1 MSDCLAKNDVEKV
14 TDETIAKG
22 GILVRF
28 YFDMQDKDK
37 EKLQPLMVNLVN
49 EQLMKEP
56 GVVYVYG
63 SIEEP
68 LEKGGVY
75 TTSGVITMLFS
86 NFAPLVGIS
95 FKYAPAGLEILRP
108 EKEVRFRTNELQ
120 SILMDL
126 SQISMDYSKFIF
138 EKMLKPEDMENI
150 RKQMENRAELS
161 KKFLGNREKK
171 DSGPSGSQ
179 K

>member
-1 MSDCLAKNDVEKV
+1 LAKNDVERV
-14 TDETIAKG
+14 TSETIAKG

-68 LEKGGVY
+68 IEKQGVY
-75 TTSGVITMLFS
+75 TTSGIITMLFS
-86 NFAPLVGIS
+86 SFAPLVGIA
-95 FKYAPAGLEILRP
+95 FKYAPAGLEIIKP
-108 EKEVRFRTNELQ
+108 EKEMRFRTNELQ

-126 SQISMDYSKFIF
+126 SQISMDYSKFIL
-138 EKMLKPEDMENI
+138 EKVLKPEDLEI
-150 RKQMENRAELS
+150 VKKQMENRADVS
-161 KKFLGNREKK
+161 KKFLDERKK
-171 DSGPSGSQ
+171 
-179 K
+179 KE

>member
-1 MSDCLAKNDVEKV
+1 MAKNEVENV
-14 TDETIAKG
+14 TEEAIAKG

-28 YFDMQDKDK
+28 YFDMQDKDR

-68 LEKGGVY
+68 IEKDGIY
-75 TTSGVITMLFS
+75 TTSGIITMLFKG
-86 NFAPLVGIS
+86 FAPLVGIA
-95 FKYAPAGLEILRP
+95 FKYAPAGLEIIRP
-108 EKEVRFRTNELQ
+108 EREIRFKTNELQ

-126 SQISMDYSKFIF
+126 SQISMDYSKFILD
-138 EKMLKPEDMENI
+138 KVLKPEDLEGVK
-150 RKQMENRAELS
+150 RQMENRTEVS
-161 KKFLGNREKK
+161 KKFLAGRDEK
-171 DSGPSGSQ
+171 DQGASGSQ

>member
-1 MSDCLAKNDVEKV
+1 MAKNDVERI
-14 TDETIAKG
+14 TEETVSKG

-37 EKLQPLMVNLVN
+37 DKLQPLMTNLVN
-49 EQLMKEP
+49 EQLMKER

-68 LEKGGVY
+68 LEKNGIY
-75 TTSGVITMLFS
+75 STSAVITVLFS
-86 NFAPLVGIS
+86 AFAPLVSIS
-95 FKYAPAGLEILRP
+95 FKYAPAGLEILKP
-108 EKEVRFRTNELQ
+108 EKEIKFKPNELQ

-138 EKMLKPEDMENI
+138 EKLLKPEDMEKI
-150 RKQMENRAELS
+150 KEQMQSRAELG
-161 KKFLGNREKK
+161 KKFIDKGNDEKK
-171 DSGPSGSQ
+171 AQ
-179 K
+179 

>member
-1 MSDCLAKNDVEKV
+1 MAKDDVDKI

-68 LEKGGVY
+68 LEKSGVY
-75 TTSGVITMLFS
+75 TTSGIITMLFRG
-86 NFAPLVGIS
+86 FAPLIS
-95 FKYAPAGLEILRP
+95 IAFKYAPAGVEIIKP
-108 EKEVRFRTNELQ
+108 EREVHFRTNELQ

-126 SQISMDYSKFIF
+126 SQISMDYSKFIL
-138 EKMLKPEDMENI
+138 EKVLKPEDLENI
-150 RKQMENRAELS
+150 RKQMDNRANLS
-161 KKFLGNREKK
+161 KKFLAERDKEKK
-171 DSGPSGSQ
+171 D

>member
-1 MSDCLAKNDVEKV
+1 MPKDDVEKK

-28 YFDMQDKDK
+28 YFDMQDRDKD
-37 EKLQPLMVNLVN
+37 KLQPLMVNLVN

-68 LEKGGVY
+68 MEKGGIY

-86 NFAPLVGIS
+86 NFAPLVGIA

-108 EKEVRFRTNELQ
+108 EKELRFKTNELQ

-126 SQISMDYSKFIF
+126 SQISMDYSKFIL
-138 EKMLKPEDMENI
+138 EKMLKPEDMEKI
-150 RKQMENRAELS
+150 GKELENRAEVS
-161 KKFLGNREKK
+161 KRFLESSREKK
-171 DSGPSGSQ
+171 ASDPKGSQ